1 MNDDD
6 TNKIEKDSTAIE
18 NISAAAIIG
27 YKSLAL
33 AESLMLP
40 GTRASYI
47 DKQVENFIVSSSA
60 FPANLEIKDYRYST
74 CICKSNEVVHGPPRQ
89 KKILFF
95 GDLISID
102 IGVKYNGY
110 YAGVAGSFVVGGAE
124 SRINRLSNKLIR
136 TCQVALEN
144 AIGILKPGMLLSEYG
159 TRVNLVVEKAGF
171 TVFKLLTGNSI
182 GYQYH
187 EAPRIYNF
195 YHPDND
201 IEIKE
206 NMVFAFE
213 LMITDG
219 TGVYKKDRDGW
230 TLRTEDGSNSAHFEH
245 TVLITSSGAKI
256 LDGIERDTS
265 LEWK

>member
-1 MNDDD
+1 MNDDE
-6 TNKIEKDSTAIE
+6 TTKIEKDSVAIE
-18 NISAAAIIG
+18 NISLAAMIG

-33 AESLMLP
+33 AGTLMLP

-47 DKQVENFIVSSSA
+47 DKQVESFIVLNGA
-60 FPANLEIKDYRYST
+60 YPANLEIKGYRYAT
-74 CICKSNEVVHGPPRQ
+74 CICKSNEVVHGPPKQ

-159 TRVNLVVEKAGF
+159 SRVNLVVEKAGF
-171 TVFKLLTGNSI
+171 TVFKLLTGNAI
-182 GYQYH
+182 GHKYH

-219 TGVYKKDRDGW
+219 TGVYRRDRDGW

-245 TVLITSSGAKI
+245 TVLITSTGAKI
-256 LDGIERDTS
+256 LNGVEVDNS
-265 LEWK
+265 LI

>member
-1 MNDDD
+1 MNDDE
-6 TNKIEKDSTAIE
+6 TSKIEKDSVAIE
-18 NISAAAIIG
+18 NISLAAIIG

-40 GTRASYI
+40 GIRASFI
-47 DKQVENFIVSSSA
+47 DKQVENFIVSNGA
-60 FPANLEIKDYRYST
+60 FPANLEIKDYKYST

-95 GDLISID
+95 GDLVSID

-110 YAGVAGSFVVGGAE
+110 YAGVAGSFVVGGGD
-124 SRINRLSNKLIR
+124 SHINKLPHKMIR

-182 GYQYH
+182 GHKYH

-219 TGVYKKDRDGW
+219 TGEYKKDKDGW
-230 TLRTEDGSNSAHFEH
+230 TLRTEDGTNAAHFEH
-245 TVLITSSGAKI
+245 TVLITATGAKI
-256 LDGIERDTS
+256 LDGVNRDLS
-265 LEWK
+265 LWN